1 MNYIFRIM
9 LIAVR
14 DKVIPLN
21 WHVTDGI
28 IILRVQNPRCSNLV
42 DYRQIVLRNIEGKL
56 FWSLKV
62 QRFYPHLVTKNNWI
76 DTMFQKGSI

>member
-28 IILRVQNPRCSNLV
+28 IILRVQNPRCSNLA

-56 FWSLKV
+56 FWSLIV
-62 QRFYPHLVTKNNWI
+62 QRFYQHLVTKDNWI
-76 DTMFQKGSI
+76 DTMFQKASI